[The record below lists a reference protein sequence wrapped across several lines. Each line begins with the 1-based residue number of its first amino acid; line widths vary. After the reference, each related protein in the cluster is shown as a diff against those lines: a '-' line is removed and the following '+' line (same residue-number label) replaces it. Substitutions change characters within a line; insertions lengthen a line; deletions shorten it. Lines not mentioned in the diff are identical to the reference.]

1 VTLIEIVHK
10 NKILKIMKQIKYSEL
25 LLRFQT
31 YDKKSCKSFKEALTS
46 LAKTKNLK
54 FSSIS
59 LPMKRKKLTV
69 LKSPHVNKKAKEQF
83 EVRLYNGLVVF
94 QSSVFEREFI
104 QNLNA
109 LLSAEILAKISFRIK

>member
-1 VTLIEIVHK
+1 
-10 NKILKIMKQIKYSEL
+10 MKQTKYSEL

-46 LAKTKNLK
+46 LAKIKNLK

-59 LPMKRKKLTV
+59 LPMKRKKLTI

-83 EVRLYNGLVVF
+83 EVRLYNGLVLF
-94 QSSVFEREFI
+94 QSHTFERDFI

-109 LLSAEILAKISFRIK
+109 LLSNDILSKISFRLK

>member
-1 VTLIEIVHK
+1 
-10 NKILKIMKQIKYSEL
+10 MKQTKYSEL

-31 YDKKSCKSFKEALTS
+31 SDKKSCKSFKEALAS

-59 LPMKRKKLTV
+59 LPMKRKKLTI

-83 EVRLYNGLVVF
+83 EVRLYNGLALF
-94 QSSVFEREFI
+94 QSNVFEQEFI

-109 LLSAEILAKISFRIK
+109 LLSADILAKISFRVK

>member
-1 VTLIEIVHK
+1 
-10 NKILKIMKQIKYSEL
+10 MKQTKYSEL

-31 YDKKSCKSFKEALTS
+31 YDKNSCKSFNGALAS
-46 LAKTKNLK
+46 LAKTKNFK

-59 LPMKRKKLTV
+59 LPMKRKKLTI

-83 EVRLYNGLVVF
+83 EVRLYNGLAVF
-94 QSSVFEREFI
+94 QSSAFEREFI

-109 LLSAEILAKISFRIK
+109 LLSADILAKISFRVK

>member
-1 VTLIEIVHK
+1 MFIK
-10 NKILKIMKQIKYSEL
+10 NKILKIMKQTKYSEL

-31 YDKKSCKSFKEALTS
+31 YDKKSCKNFIEALTS
-46 LAKTKNLK
+46 LATSKNLK

-59 LPMKRKKLTV
+59 LPMKRKKLTI

-83 EVRLYNGLVVF
+83 EVRLYNGLIVF
-94 QSSVFEREFI
+94 QSKAFEQEFI

-109 LLSAEILAKISFRIK
+109 LLSVDILAKISFRNK